1 MMVRQ
6 FFVAGVVMLL
16 SVVSSRALACASC
29 GSGGDDPLIL
39 YPWESFKIYAG
50 FARSSG
56 FTLLDTAGRES
67 FQLAPDARNTTTIS
81 VGHTFS
87 NRLFSTVTAPYIV
100 NKRDSYE
107 RSGWGDPMVTTRYT
121 IIAQDI
127 SVDWQPQVQAIT
139 ALRAGNATSVY
150 DYSDPALLDV
160 FGSGVPE
167 GRLGIDVWHGMFDW
181 KAGFAQTV
189 TVPLSARRSQIGE
202 VRNGLSLRSTLTM
215 GYGWG
220 DLGKVI
226 FGVNREETTN
236 KTIDGTAWSNS
247 DTLAHSAFLSAD
259 AKIEQHSN
267 VRLTISRVAAF
278 GAARNTNRS
287 DTVTMALTRAF

>member
-1 MMVRQ
+1 MMVRLV
-6 FFVAGVVMLL
+6 VAGIVMLL
-16 SVVSSRALACASC
+16 SLISPRALACASC

-39 YPWESFKIYAG
+39 YPWENFKIYAG
-50 FARSSG
+50 FARSEG

-87 NRLFSTVTAPYIV
+87 NRLFSTLTAPYIV

-107 RSGWGDPMVTTRYT
+107 RSGWGDPMMTVRYT
-121 IIAQDI
+121 ILTQDI
-127 SVDWQPQVQAIT
+127 SVDWQPQIQAI
-139 ALRAGNATSVY
+139 AAVRSGNATSVY
-150 DYSDPALLDV
+150 DYRDPAMLDV

-189 TVPLSARRSQIGE
+189 TAPLAARRSQIGE
-202 VRNGLSLRSTLTM
+202 VKNGVALRSTLTI
-215 GYGWG
+215 GYGWS

-226 FGVNREETTN
+226 FGVNREQTTK
-236 KTIDGTAWSNS
+236 KTIDGEAWANS

-267 VRLTISRVAAF
+267 VRLTVSRVAAF
-278 GAARNTNRS
+278 GAARNTSRS
-287 DTVTMALTRAF
+287 DTVTMAVMRAF